1 MRAQPP
7 MHRRLY
13 TTAARHLTGGNLTGD
28 LIGQLTEYLLL
39 LLLLLPLLMVV

>member
-28 LIGQLTEYLLL
+28 LIWQLTDYLLL
-39 LLLLLPLLMVV
+39 LLLLLLVVVV